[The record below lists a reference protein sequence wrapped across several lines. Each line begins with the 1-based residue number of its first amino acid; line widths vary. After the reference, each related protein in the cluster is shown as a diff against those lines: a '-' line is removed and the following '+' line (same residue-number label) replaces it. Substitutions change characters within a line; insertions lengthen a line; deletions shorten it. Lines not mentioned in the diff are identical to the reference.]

1 MHDEKSSSR
10 RRSSLYDDEPEDS
23 YNFFDDEKAF
33 NSGFNDFDDIEN
45 SRSSRK
51 EEPSRKWETALERK
65 KREKI
70 EALKEEQESFK
81 LKKISDMDFGFSI
94 FNMKSDED
102 KFEFTTDFEDSIRGR
117 VERNREKAKRD
128 AKKDDSM
135 NISKMLFGN
144 QVKNL
149 FSSAI
154 DESLRKTLKIDPFE

>member
-1 MHDEKSSSR
+1 
-10 RRSSLYDDEPEDS
+10 
-23 YNFFDDEKAF
+23 
-33 NSGFNDFDDIEN
+33 
-45 SRSSRK
+45 
-51 EEPSRKWETALERK
+51 
-65 KREKI
+65 
-70 EALKEEQESFK
+70 
-81 LKKISDMDFGFSI
+81 
-94 FNMKSDED
+94 MKSDED